1 MLRKCIDELRTQLTA
16 FGYKV
21 FNDEV
26 SLGTIRYDNYGKG
39 AVLFIL
45 GEEISDPDET
55 TMDYLTN
62 NISIRFLISVQ
73 CEESTWIDAISDALS
88 EFKLFINDN
97 QYLDCNAMLL
107 SYVSGSPYVDKGG
120 VGSYGGIAV
129 ETNLLYRQLRKDP
142 TNK

>member
-1 MLRKCIDELRTQLTA
+1 MLKKCIDELRTQLTA

-26 SLGTIRYDNYGKG
+26 SLGSIRYDQYGKG

-45 GEEISDPDET
+45 GEEINDADET

-62 NISIRFLISVQ
+62 NIPIRFLISVQ
-73 CEESTWIDAISDALS
+73 CEESTWIDAIADALS

-97 QYLDCNAMLL
+97 QYLDCNSLL
-107 SYVSGSPYVDKGG
+107 FSYVSGSPYVDKGG
-120 VGSYGGIAV
+120 VGSYGGVAI

-142 TNK
+142 SNK

>member
-1 MLRKCIDELRTQLTA
+1 MLKKCLDVLRAELVT

-21 FNDEV
+21 YNDET
-26 SLGTIRYDNYGKG
+26 SLGGIYKDNYGKG
-39 AVLFIL
+39 AVLFVL
-45 GEEISDPDET
+45 GEEFNDPDET

-62 NISIRFLISVQ
+62 NITIRFLISVQ
-73 CEESTWIDAISDALS
+73 CEESTWMDEISDALS

-97 QYLDCNAMLL
+97 QYLNCEAMLF
-107 SYVSGSPYVDKGG
+107 SYVSGSPFVDKGG

-142 TNK
+142 KNK